1 MSKTE
6 KDHFSGH
13 AACYQQFRPNYPA
26 PLFEYLASLCPA
38 HDLAWDCATGNGQAA
53 VPLARYFTGIVA
65 TDFSA
70 QQIEQAERNARV
82 RYLVA
87 PADQAPIGAGSADLV
102 TVAQAL
108 HWFDLTSFYR
118 EVRRVA
124 RPGGILAVW
133 SYEMHHITPEIDG
146 IVRRLYSDIV
156 GPYWPPERKIVEEGY
171 RTLPFPF
178 DELAPPR
185 FEMVHSWTLEHVLG
199 YLASWSSTQRYRKQV
214 GEDPLALIA
223 DDLSAAWGDPEHVR
237 DVVWPLNVRVGR
249 IAEPA
254 V

>member
-1 MSKTE
+1 MSETE

-26 PLFEYLASLCPA
+26 ALFEYLASLCHA

-53 VPLARYFTGIVA
+53 VPLAPYFKSVVA

-70 QQIEQAERNARV
+70 KQIEQAERDAKV
-82 RYLVA
+82 RYVVA
-87 PADQAPIGAGSADLV
+87 PADQAPIEDGLADLV

-108 HWFDLTSFYR
+108 HWFDLTAFYR
-118 EVRRVA
+118 EVRRVVK
-124 RPGGILAVW
+124 PGGILAVW
-133 SYEMHHITPEIDG
+133 SYEMHHITPEIDA

-178 DELAPPR
+178 DELAPPP
-185 FEMVHSWTLEHVLG
+185 FEIVHSWNLEHVLG
-199 YLASWSSTQRYRKQV
+199 YFGSWSSTQRYRKQV

-223 DDLSAAWGDPEHVR
+223 DDLKAAWGDPERAR
-237 DVVWPLNVRVGR
+237 DIVWPLNLRVGR
-249 IAEPA
+249 IRTAP
-254 V
+254 

>member
-1 MSKTE
+1 MSEKE

-13 AACYQQFRPNYPA
+13 AACYQQFRPDYPA
-26 PLFEYLASLCPA
+26 ALFEYLASLCRA

-53 VPLARYFTGIVA
+53 VPLARYFATVVA

-70 QQIEQAERNARV
+70 KQIEQAERNAKV

-87 PADQAPIGAGSADLV
+87 PADQSPIEHSSADMV

-108 HWFDLTSFYR
+108 HWFNLESFYR
-118 EVRRVA
+118 EVRRVTK
-124 RPGGILAVW
+124 PGGILAVW
-133 SYEMHHITPEIDG
+133 SYEMHNITPEIDA
-146 IVRRLYSDIV
+146 IVQRLYSDIV

-185 FEMVHSWTLEHVLG
+185 FKMVQSWNLERVLG
-199 YLASWSSTQRYRKQV
+199 YLESWSATQRYRKDT
-214 GEDPLALIA
+214 GRDPLALIA
-223 DDLSAAWGDPEHVR
+223 DQLKAAWGDPERER

-249 IAEPA
+249 VSP
-254 V
+254 VC

>member
-1 MSKTE
+1 MSEKE

-26 PLFEYLASLCPA
+26 ALFEYLASLCPS
-38 HDLAWDCATGNGQAA
+38 HELAWDCATGNGQAA
-53 VPLARYFTGIVA
+53 VPLARYFTSIVA

-70 QQIEQAERNARV
+70 QQIEQAERNAKV

-87 PADQAPIGAGSADLV
+87 PADQAPIEDGLADLV

-124 RPGGILAVW
+124 KPGGILAVW
-133 SYEMHHITPEIDG
+133 SYEMHHITPEIDA

-171 RTLPFPF
+171 RTLAFPF
-178 DELAPPR
+178 DELAPPP
-185 FEMVHSWTLEHVLG
+185 FEMVHSWNLEHVLG
-199 YLASWSSTQRYRKQV
+199 YFGSWSSTQRYRKDT
-214 GEDPLALIA
+214 GHDPLALIA
-223 DDLSAAWGDPEHVR
+223 DDLEAAWGDPER
-237 DVVWPLNVRVGR
+237 AREVVWPLNLRVGR
-249 IAEPA
+249 IRTAP
-254 V
+254 

>member
-1 MSKTE
+1 MSETE

-26 PLFEYLASLCPA
+26 PLFEYLASLCTA

-53 VPLARYFTGIVA
+53 VPLARYFTSIIA

-70 QQIEQAERNARV
+70 QQIEQAERRATV

-87 PADQAPIGAGSADLV
+87 PADQVPLADTSADLV

-124 RPGGILAVW
+124 KPGGFLAVW
-133 SYEMHHITPEIDG
+133 CYEMHHITPEIDG

-178 DELAPPR
+178 DELAPPQ
-185 FEMVHSWTLEHVLG
+185 FEMVHSWNLDHVLG
-199 YLASWSSTQRYRKQV
+199 YFGSWSSTQRYRKQV

-223 DDLSAAWGDPEHVR
+223 DELKAVWGDPERVR
-237 DVVWPLNVRVGR
+237 DVVWPLNLRVGR
-249 IAEPA
+249 VSP
-254 V
+254 VS